1 MRRRIE
7 LHSWARL
14 NLKSNLAAAL
24 RQWRHQLVYGLKDV
38 LYLPVVHR
46 HLLFQFGYLRG
57 EYFVV
62 GDHIA
67 QANEG
72 ANDKN
77 THFHSLIGVEHGCGH
92 DCSVFGKSKWEGAA
106 STMPQS

>member
-1 MRRRIE
+1 MRRRIQ

-14 NLKSNLAAAL
+14 NLKSDLAAAL

-38 LYLPVVHR
+38 LYLAVVPR

-57 EYFVV
+57 EYSVV
-62 GDHIA
+62 GDQMA
-67 QANEG
+67 QAKKG

-77 THFHSLIGVEHGCGH
+77 THFHSLIGVEDGCGH
-92 DCSVFGKSKWEGAA
+92 DGSVFGKSKWEGAA
-106 STMPQS
+106 PTMPQS